1 MHRRGMARVLVL
13 GGGYAGMLAAARVAR
28 RGNAAVT
35 LIDQRAGF
43 VQRIR
48 LHEALAGATVPT
60 LAYGPALARRG
71 IRFAQ
76 ARVVGIDPARQA
88 VQVAADGAEQRLG
101 YDYLIVALGS
111 FATARVPGAADYTLR
126 LDDPQAIGQA
136 SGSLRRLASSGG
148 HALVVGGGLTGI
160 ETAAELAGQLPGL
173 RVTLMAGE
181 SFGQGYSAA
190 AARYLRASLAGL
202 GVQLYESGRVVAMEP
217 GRAWLDSGAPLAYDA
232 CVWAGGFAAPALL
245 AEAGLPTDAQGR
257 AMVTPALHI
266 GGNPTLFVAG
276 DSAAAG
282 DEGRAVRMG
291 CVTALPLGTHAGEN
305 VAAALA
311 GSPLRPFSFGFP
323 GRNISLGRRAGLVQ
337 FTDRRDRP
345 IARIVTGM
353 AAATVK
359 ELVCRMTLEAVRGE
373 LRTGLPLYHW
383 LGGDGWWAAAA
394 RAA

>member
-1 MHRRGMARVLVL
+1 MYRRGMAQVLVL

-35 LIDQRAGF
+35 LIDQRAAF

-48 LHEALAGATVPT
+48 LHETLAGAAVPT

-71 IRFAQ
+71 IRFEQAQ
-76 ARVVGIDPARQA
+76 VVGIDPARQE
-88 VQVAADGAEQRLG
+88 VRVAAGGVAQRLG

-111 FATARVPGAADYTLR
+111 LTTARVPGVADYTLR
-126 LDDPQAIGQA
+126 LDDPRTIGQA
-136 SGSLRRLASSGG
+136 SGELRRLAASGG
-148 HALVVGGGLTGI
+148 RALVVGGGLTGI
-160 ETAAELAGQLPGL
+160 EAAAELAGQLPGL
-173 RVTLMAGE
+173 WVTLAAGE
-181 SFGQGYSAA
+181 SFGQGYSVA

-202 GVQLYESGRVVAMEP
+202 GVQLHEGGRVATLEP
-217 GRAWLDSGAPLAYDA
+217 KRAWLDNGEPLAYDA
-232 CVWAGGFAAPALL
+232 CIWAGGFAAPALL
-245 AEAGLPTDAQGR
+245 AEAGLATDTQGR
-257 AMVTPALHI
+257 ALVTPALHI
-266 GGNPTLFVAG
+266 DGNPTLFVAG

-282 DEGRAVRMG
+282 DEGHAVRMG

-345 IARIVTGM
+345 SARIITGM

-394 RAA
+394 QAA